1 MLNYEKTISK
11 RENNFDFL
19 RILATIAVIMIH
31 INYMFFQFHWE
42 TPDLGS
48 LYYVAESL
56 INIITRF
63 SVPVFVLLSGA
74 FVLQNPKNKDFK
86 YFYKK
91 TGYKI
96 LLPFLGVVILGLY
109 ISEMNV
115 VIAHK
120 SLIGPI
126 KGALA
131 GSFFNLWY
139 MYMLLGLYI
148 CVPVIIR
155 IKEVLTVHQ
164 YKMVAIGMMLLAIT
178 SQATSHYKVAYSGG
192 VIAAY
197 LAYFIAGD
205 ILHHSLPKPSKN
217 ILFVGL
223 MVILG
228 LVGVTFIIRYM
239 GFSYYLFNAYTNF
252 FSPAIVLFSLILFY
266 IFRGIHIPF
275 SCNWLSQQTF
285 YIYLFHTF
293 VIEINKR
300 FLLRY
305 FPDNEIIS
313 IFLIG
318 GITFGVSLML
328 AIGYNHLWRW
338 LEEKY
343 NAREIWYKL
352 FDRISEKYFY

>member
-31 INYMFFQFHWE
+31 VNYIFFQFRWE

-63 SVPVFVLLSGA
+63 SVPAFVLLSGA

-192 VIAAY
+192 GNSCI
-197 LAYFIAGD
+197 
-205 ILHHSLPKPSKN
+205 SS
-217 ILFVGL
+217 
-223 MVILG
+223 
-228 LVGVTFIIRYM
+228 
-239 GFSYYLFNAYTNF
+239 
-252 FSPAIVLFSLILFY
+252 LFY
-266 IFRGIHIPF
+266 CR
-275 SCNWLSQQTF
+275 
-285 YIYLFHTF
+285 
-293 VIEINKR
+293 
-300 FLLRY
+300 
-305 FPDNEIIS
+305 
-313 IFLIG
+313 
-318 GITFGVSLML
+318 
-328 AIGYNHLWRW
+328 
-338 LEEKY
+338 
-343 NAREIWYKL
+343 
-352 FDRISEKYFY
+352 